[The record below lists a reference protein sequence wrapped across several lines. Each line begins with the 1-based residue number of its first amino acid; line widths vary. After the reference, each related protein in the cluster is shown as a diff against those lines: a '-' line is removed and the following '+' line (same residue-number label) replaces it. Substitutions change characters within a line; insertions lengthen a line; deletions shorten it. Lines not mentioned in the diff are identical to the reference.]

1 MKKFL
6 LGLLLTSLII
16 CNMVLLVNM
25 QGGLNMPGAF
35 SSNDISSSEA
45 DAVSSPNEESSN
57 SVADETSSALSDNAE
72 TPVGSSEPQQD
83 NAIEQNRLETHSEY
97 SDKLYTVFEF
107 PENFIDYSS
116 AKAGN
121 KIGNYAAN
129 AYNGGYAVLYGKNVY
144 YVDMHSSNYL
154 YFARN
159 NLAQYSKMN
168 KISSMYINVYA
179 NKIFYVNQSD
189 GTLWARPVSKNNNK
203 QVGKMRT
210 VCPVA
215 ADGYIYYVSPQ
226 DEASI
231 CGEIRRMNVND
242 YSDEKISPDGYVCEN
257 IIPCGEFVMF
267 ISVGKDDRSICV
279 LNTTTSEV
287 TPLYNGNVSDVNIC
301 GGTLWFIRHLD
312 SSDEICTVAV
322 GSDEVKAVTSAAQID
337 NLIVYNGYAYYIVS
351 EPDAY
356 NKCARI
362 AVDGE
367 TPEIIYDNQKEVIS
381 SFNVTDDFIYF
392 EISDTKKI
400 RRFVPG
406 KTAVTKMP

>member
-16 CNMVLLVNM
+16 CNIVLLVNM
-25 QGGLNMPGAF
+25 RGGLNMPGAVL
-35 SSNDISSSEA
+35 SNDTSSSGS
-45 DAVSSPNEESSN
+45 DAVSSHNEESSD
-57 SVADETSSALSDNAE
+57 SVADETSSAVSENAE
-72 TPVGSSEPQQD
+72 IPVGSSEPHQD
-83 NAIEQNRLETHSEY
+83 NAIEQNRLETYSEY
-97 SDKLYTVFEF
+97 SDKLYTAFEF
-107 PENFIDYSS
+107 PENFTDYSS
-116 AKAGN
+116 ARIGKT
-121 KIGNYAAN
+121 IGNYAAN

-144 YVDMHSSNYL
+144 YVDMHNSNYL

-189 GTLWARPVSKNNNK
+189 GTLWARPVSRNNNK
-203 QVGKMRT
+203 QVGEMRA

-226 DEASI
+226 DEAST

-257 IIPCGEFVMF
+257 IIPCGEFVLF
-267 ISVGKDDRSICV
+267 VSVGKEDRSICV

-287 TPLYNGNVSDVNIC
+287 TPLYNGDVSDINIC
-301 GGTLWFIRHLD
+301 DGALWFIRHLD
-312 SSDEICTVAV
+312 SSDQICTVAA
-322 GSDEVKAVTSAAQID
+322 GSDEVKAVISAAQID
-337 NLIVYNGYAYYIVS
+337 NLIVYNGYALYIES
-351 EPDAY
+351 DSDTY
-356 NKCARI
+356 NKCCRI

-381 SFNVTDDFIYF
+381 SFNVTNDFIYF

-400 RRFVPG
+400 RRIVPG